1 MIAHVWN
8 EIEHDIG
15 YKPEHDGLSEDEK
28 FHLKQLGLLVRQGD
42 NCITA
47 LMSSHEHS
55 LSGQPKPQETNN
67 SNKPFIDLHDF
78 VSKMRDFDHNAM
90 PKFAENS
97 GQLFDLLTDIGLTS
111 PQAIS
116 ETLSNFDRTADTN
129 RLIRLNED
137 LSNTGLNL
145 DQDTSDL
152 MLIALIERKKSE
164 VRAALKG
171 RAGRGKG
178 RPSRLHRIAMRYL
191 NQD

>member
-1 MIAHVWN
+1 
-8 EIEHDIG
+8 
-15 YKPEHDGLSEDEK
+15 
-28 FHLKQLGLLVRQGD
+28 
-42 NCITA
+42 
-47 LMSSHEHS
+47 
-55 LSGQPKPQETNN
+55 
-67 SNKPFIDLHDF
+67 
-78 VSKMRDFDHNAM
+78 M